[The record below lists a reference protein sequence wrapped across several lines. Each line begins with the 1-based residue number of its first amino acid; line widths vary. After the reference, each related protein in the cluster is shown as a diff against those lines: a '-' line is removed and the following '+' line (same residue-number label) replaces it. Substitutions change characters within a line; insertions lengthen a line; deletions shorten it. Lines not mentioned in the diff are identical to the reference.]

1 MPERR
6 LLSSKATAWPNK
18 PCSEIPCL
26 IFSILLDLVS
36 GFDIVDVGIRLGSQ
50 EETRKVG
57 STLGL
62 LPPVSVVVCT
72 TPTIAQLMNDFG

>member
-1 MPERR
+1 M
-6 LLSSKATAWPNK
+6 LLG
-18 PCSEIPCL
+18 
-26 IFSILLDLVS
+26 LVS

-72 TPTIAQLMNDFG
+72 TPAIAQLMNDFG

>member
-6 LLSSKATAWPNK
+6 LLSSKATAWPDK
-18 PCSEIPCL
+18 PCSEIICL
-26 IFSILLDLVS
+26 IFSILLGLVS

>member
-1 MPERR
+1 M
-6 LLSSKATAWPNK
+6 LLG
-18 PCSEIPCL
+18 
-26 IFSILLDLVS
+26 LVS

-72 TPTIAQLMNDFG
+72 TPAIAQLMNDFGWHPGY